1 MYDNRIAHLEEAH
14 RVLDKKIDG
23 LEKTGVFEDENL
35 HELKKQRLF
44 LKDEIANLKQK
55 QANTID
61 NHNKQQYNTYM
72 KQVCTTCQKQ
82 ITPNCDWRQGRCP
95 HRKPMFESILSDNY
109 KSRFYNLINFFKG
122 KQSWQLHK
130 NNKN

>member
-1 MYDNRIAHLEEAH
+1 MYNNRIAHLEEAH

-61 NHNKQQYNTYM
+61 NHNK
-72 KQVCTTCQKQ
+72 
-82 ITPNCDWRQGRCP
+82 
-95 HRKPMFESILSDNY
+95 
-109 KSRFYNLINFFKG
+109 
-122 KQSWQLHK
+122 
-130 NNKN
+130 